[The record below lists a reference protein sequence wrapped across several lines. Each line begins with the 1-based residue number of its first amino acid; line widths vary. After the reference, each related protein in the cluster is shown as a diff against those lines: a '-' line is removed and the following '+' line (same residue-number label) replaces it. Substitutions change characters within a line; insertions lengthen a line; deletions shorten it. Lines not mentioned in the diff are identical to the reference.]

1 MAITVDENG
10 ESIQSLETKSTSG
23 TVNAEGTALDNTALA
38 SNVEILNTTSEG
50 LGWGSSPQ
58 PAYRGSL

>member
-38 SNVEILNTTSEG
+38 SNVEILDNDFRRV
-50 LGWGSSPQ
+50 LGWGSRPT
-58 PAYRGSL
+58 AYRGSL